1 MKKLEIINLHV
12 AADGTPI
19 LNGVNLTI
27 EAGETVALLG
37 PNGHGK
43 STLLHAIMGHPH
55 YQVTDGQVLLDGE
68 DLLKMSVDQRAKH
81 GLFLGMQYPAEIPG
95 VINSDFYK
103 AAINARNEKPISVMK
118 LYREI
123 DFASKKLNIP
133 LDMANRELNNGFS
146 GGEKKRNEILQL
158 LLLKPA
164 LAMLDEIDSGLD
176 VDALQAVAEVI
187 REEQQKGMA
196 FLVISHYERLYTMI
210 KPSKVV
216 VLING
221 QILLTGGMEIIEKT
235 DKFGY
240 EWLRSEYGFE
250 IDKKSN
256 SKTPIILGT
265 CLTKEVLT
273 HEQK

>member
-1 MKKLEIINLHV
+1 MKKLEIRNLHV
-12 AADGTPI
+12 SVGENQI

-27 EAGETVALLG
+27 NAGETVALLG
-37 PNGHGK
+37 PNAHGK
-43 STLLHAIMGHPH
+43 STLLHAIMGHPL
-55 YQVTDGQVLLDGE
+55 YRVTAGEILFDGE
-68 DLLKMSVDQRAKH
+68 NLLEKSVDQRAKL
-81 GLFLGMQYPAEIPG
+81 GIFLGMQYPAEVPG

-103 AAINARNEKPISVMK
+103 AAINARSKNPISVMK

-123 DFASKKLNIP
+123 DAASKKLNIP

-158 LLLKPA
+158 LLLQPA

-187 REEQQKGMA
+187 KEQQENGMS
-196 FLVISHYERLYTMI
+196 FLVISHYERLYAMI
-210 KPSKVV
+210 KPTKVV

-221 QILLTGGMEIIEKT
+221 QNLLTGGMEIIEKT
-235 DKFGY
+235 DRYGY
-240 EWLRSEYGFE
+240 EWLRNEYGID

-256 SKTPIILGT
+256 GKQSTSLGY
-265 CLTKEVLT
+265 CLTKEVLE
-273 HEQK
+273 HESK